1 MSIKLDLIIIGAG
14 AAGLACAIE
23 AKHRGLASLLI
34 ERGCL
39 VNSIYRFPTNM
50 TFFTTSDLLEIG
62 KLPLT
67 SAEEKPKRV
76 EVLKYYR
83 RVVDHY
89 RLPIRDYEE
98 VLSVQGQLGQ
108 FEIVSRDRAGL
119 QCTYSCRRVIVAT
132 GYYDNPNRLGVPGED
147 LAKVAHY
154 YSEPHPYFAKKVA
167 VIGGKNS
174 AVEAALDLYRNG
186 AEVTLIHR
194 GESLKKDIK
203 YWVLPDILNRIERK
217 EIPALLSSQVEEI
230 HERTILVRTPSGRE
244 VLENDFVLALI
255 GYHPDIDFLRSMGI
269 EVDSKTMVPTHDPQ
283 TLESNVPGIYVAG
296 ALISGRMTNK
306 IFIENGRFHGRQI
319 FKHWPAAS
327 PQTTS
332 GCA

>member
-1 MSIKLDLIIIGAG
+1 M
-14 AAGLACAIE
+14 
-23 AKHRGLASLLI
+23 
-34 ERGCL
+34 
-39 VNSIYRFPTNM
+39 
-50 TFFTTSDLLEIG
+50 
-62 KLPLT
+62 
-67 SAEEKPKRV
+67 
-76 EVLKYYR
+76 LKYYR

-174 AVEAALDLYRNG
+174 AVEAALDLYPQWRRSHSHSPRRVAQERHQVIG
-186 AEVTLIHR
+186 
-194 GESLKKDIK
+194 SC
-203 YWVLPDILNRIERK
+203 PDILNRIERRRSRLCCRVK
-217 EIPALLSSQVEEI
+217 WRRFTSERFWYVRRPA
-230 HERTILVRTPSGRE
+230 RE

-283 TLESNVPGIYVAG
+283 TFGKQRAWYLRRRSPDFGPYDQQDLHRERPFPRGTNLQTLARSKSADHFRLCMSG
-296 ALISGRMTNK
+296 ALVFSVEI
-306 IFIENGRFHGRQI
+306 
-319 FKHWPAAS
+319 
-327 PQTTS
+327 TS
-332 GCA
+332 LARTWLTGQDVKV